1 MGLGLRYI
9 IMKYKGNI
17 RIITVLLLGA
27 FWLALASSAIAN
39 SAPRLQALS
48 RQYVLEGQ
56 RLELDI
62 AGFDDNGDKVT
73 LWVTGRPVGAQFTDF
88 GNGTARLVWTPEFS
102 GPNSSENSPFTITVW
117 ASDGVASTSMNVDL
131 VVLNN
136 NRPPV
141 VVAPSRVDVQS
152 GQNLEFSMQ
161 GSDPDGDPL
170 VWNILNLPSGA
181 GFNYTNG
188 LTIDWPTA
196 YADSGLHTIAVELTD
211 HYGGADTAFVTAAV
225 AQTTVFAISVDTV
238 SGYPGE
244 FTDINI
250 NLNNLEPVSGFD
262 LLVNY
267 DASSMALVSVT
278 KVGTRSANFEYFTF
292 RMNYRSIAGDVN
304 IVGIADPDGNGPGV
318 ALAAGDGPVA
328 TLKFML
334 PSSSNYGGFAL
345 PINFVFR
352 DILEA
357 KDNTMT
363 ANDGTRI
370 SQSQIK
376 YTNGYALIKE
386 STVEGIGDINLNGIA
401 YEIGDAIYLTN
412 FLINPA
418 KYPLNAKQ
426 RLNSD
431 VNRDGLTGTVA
442 DLVYLIL
449 KIVNPGAYPKP
460 VVGNPEAAFALDGD
474 GLTVYSPVE
483 LGAVAVTL
491 ELVSDVEAYISSDLN
506 RQGLLVKYG
515 RDGRTL
521 RVLVYSDEGQVLP
534 SGLNEIFKIENNR
547 VYEIKEVQVSSVDG
561 QILAATT
568 GGDAVN
574 VLPSGFILHQN
585 YPNPFNPATEIK
597 FDLPYS
603 ARVEVKVFNV
613 LGQEI
618 TILLDRELPSGS
630 HSVIWDGRDGH
641 GLAVSSGIY
650 FYRLEADGHSI
661 SKKMILIK

>member
-9 IMKYKGNI
+9 IMMYKGNI
-17 RIITVLLLGA
+17 RVITVLLFGA

-39 SAPRLQALS
+39 SAPHLQALS

-141 VVAPSRVDVQS
+141 VVAPGRVDVQS

-188 LTIDWPTA
+188 LTIDWPTV

-244 FTDINI
+244 FIDINI

-304 IVGIADPDGNGPGV
+304 IVGVADPDGNGPGM

-352 DILEA
+352 DIIEA

-386 STVEGIGDINLNGIA
+386 STEEGIGDINLNGIA

-491 ELVSDVEAYISSDLN
+491 EMVSDVESDIISDLS
-506 RQGLLVKYG
+506 RQGLVVKSG

-521 RVLVYSDEGQVLP
+521 RVLVYSEEGQVLP

-547 VYEIKEVQVSSVDG
+547 AYEIKEVQVSSVDG
-561 QILAATT
+561 QVLAATT
-568 GGDAVN
+568 GGDAAN

-597 FDLPYS
+597 FVLPYS
-603 ARVEVKVFNV
+603 ARAEVKVFNV

-630 HSVIWDGRDGH
+630 HSVIWDGRDGN

>member
-1 MGLGLRYI
+1 
-9 IMKYKGNI
+9 MKYKGNI